1 MLRLGDFSSE
11 EIDPM
16 DLKQASLYISQILHN
31 PITLGYPDPT
41 NAFSDLGFSIQAIGH
56 TTARVLL
63 VINHPPAL
71 ELLSKFI
78 WIYEQIGYNLIVDEN
93 TIVREYMPR
102 YSTNGENE
110 IITEA
115 NNIEVA

>member
-1 MLRLGDFSSE
+1 MEQVPLPAVSTGNMLRLGDFSSV

-56 TTARVLL
+56 TTASFTCYKSPTCFA
-63 VINHPPAL
+63 IT
-71 ELLSKFI
+71 F
-78 WIYEQIGYNLIVDEN
+78 
-93 TIVREYMPR
+93 
-102 YSTNGENE
+102 E
-110 IITEA
+110 IHLDL
-115 NNIEVA
+115 